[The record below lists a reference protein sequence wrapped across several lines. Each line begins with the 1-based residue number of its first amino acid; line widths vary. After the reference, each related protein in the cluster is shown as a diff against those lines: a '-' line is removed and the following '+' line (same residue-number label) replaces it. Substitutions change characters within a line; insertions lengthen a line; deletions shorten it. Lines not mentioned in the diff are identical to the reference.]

1 MEDKQ
6 SFLDLVNELY
16 TENRESSL
24 NKLVYLFKNQK
35 EIINLLTKECES
47 NSDVNELNNLQF
59 LNLLIN
65 LPQITGNIFQL
76 LNELLFIP
84 ETYYDTLCSIIYESL
99 KIVQ

>member
-24 NKLVYLFKNQK
+24 SKLIKLFKNQT
-35 EIINLLTKECES
+35 ELINLLIG
-47 NSDVNELNNLQF
+47 NELNDGDELKRDEF
-59 LNLLIN
+59 LKSLIN
-65 LPQITGNIFQL
+65 LPQITANLFQL
-76 LNELLFIP
+76 LNDQLFTPVNYFNI
-84 ETYYDTLCSIIYESL
+84 LCSIINESL